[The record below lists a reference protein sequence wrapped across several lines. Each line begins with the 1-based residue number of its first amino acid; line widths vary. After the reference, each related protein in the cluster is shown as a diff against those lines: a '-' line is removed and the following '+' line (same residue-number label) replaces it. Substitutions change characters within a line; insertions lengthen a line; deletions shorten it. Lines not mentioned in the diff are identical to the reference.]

1 MKHVAQVPCTNM
13 TERLTR
19 EHMLDYVSARGVQP
33 SFFDAFD
40 VERQIPDDTLEWL
53 YDEFSSISDTPSPI
67 IATPGRW
74 HPDLHGRIRLSD
86 GREFDIDGTL
96 PIDGIGYHTLRTPDG
111 ASRLVLGAPE
121 RLATPPRTFGWSIQ
135 LYDARTDG
143 SWGIGDF
150 ADLTRLCRLAA
161 RGGAGF
167 VLVCPLHA
175 GNLGPHPMSSP
186 YSPSS
191 REWLQV
197 LYISVDAIRTDVDLS
212 DLRARGKALNAD
224 RIIDRSA
231 VWALKREAL
240 RRIWDAQ
247 GRDGGT
253 LCNDWVAQQGEDLR
267 MFAAFM
273 AMSEEFGLPWQTWEW
288 QHPDEPG
295 ARAWMEAHHDEIAF
309 HSWLQ
314 WLADKQ
320 LGRASRQGVDIVAD
334 IAVGFDGGGFDAWRW
349 QDILVFDA
357 EVGCPPDRHNR
368 DGQRWGLPAFSPT
381 GLAAAN
387 FLPFIRMVRS
397 ALRYAKG
404 LRIDHVMQLWRLFWV
419 PPTGGPAQGAYVR
432 YPHDALLAIIRIEAE
447 RTHAWVVGE
456 DMGTVPEY
464 VRPMMQEIDMLGY
477 RAACRVPVSM
487 FTVNT
492 FGATGTHDH
501 ATIAGILRG
510 TDPHDMERVGK
521 SVDWP
526 AERERQRALALEA
539 GLPEEGPYTDAQVEE
554 AIVARARTVAES
566 SSRVVVFNLEDAAAV
581 QERPNMPGTTTQ
593 WPNWSLALPRP
604 ADQVMVSPLAQRIVA
619 IANETRSRA
628 I

>member
-1 MKHVAQVPCTNM
+1 M

-33 SFFDAFD
+33 SFLDAFEI
-40 VERQIPDDTLEWL
+40 EREIPDHTLEWL
-53 YDEFSSISDTPSPI
+53 YGEFSAISDTPSPI
-67 IATPGRW
+67 IATPGRP
-74 HPDLHGRIRLSD
+74 HPDLHGRIRLGD
-86 GREFDIDGTL
+86 GREFDVDGTL
-96 PIDGIGYHTLRTPDG
+96 PLDAMGYHVLRTPEG
-111 ASRLVLGAPE
+111 ASRLVLCAPE
-121 RLATPPRTFGWSIQ
+121 RLATPPRSFGWSIQ
-135 LYDARTDG
+135 LYDARTEA

-150 ADLTRLCRLAA
+150 ADLSRMCRIAA
-161 RGGAGF
+161 RGGARF

-175 GNLGPHPMSSP
+175 GNLGTHPMASP

-197 LYISVDAIRTDVDLS
+197 LYISIDAIRTDVDLE
-212 DLRARGKALNAD
+212 DLRARGRALNDD

-240 RRIWDAQ
+240 QRIWEAQ
-247 GRDGGT
+247 GRDGGAE
-253 LCNDWVAQQGEDLR
+253 CNEWIAEQGEDLR
-267 MFAAFM
+267 MFSAFM
-273 AMSEEFGLPWQTWEW
+273 ALSEEFGLPWQTWPW
-288 QHPDEPG
+288 QHPEDPEV
-295 ARAWMEAHHDEIAF
+295 RAWMDEHGDAIAF

-314 WLADKQ
+314 WLADAQ
-320 LGRASRQGVDIVAD
+320 LAAASRQGVDIVAD
-334 IAVGFDGGGFDAWRW
+334 IAVGFDGGGFDAWHW

-381 GLAAAN
+381 GLVSVH
-387 FLPFIRMVRS
+387 FVPFIRMVRS
-397 ALRYAKG
+397 ALRHAKG

-419 PPTGGPAQGAYVR
+419 PPTGGPAEGAYVR

-464 VRPMMQEIDMLGY
+464 VRPMMQDINMLGY

-510 TDPHDMERVGK
+510 TDPRDMERVGK
-521 SVDWP
+521 SVDWD
-526 AERERQRALALEA
+526 AERERQRTLAREA
-539 GLPEEGPYTDAQVEE
+539 GLPEDGPYTDEQVEQ

-604 ADQVMVSPLAQRIVA
+604 ADEVIDGPLARRIVS
-619 IANETRSRA
+619 IANETRA
-628 I
+628 HGL